1 MEFCYE
7 TLKDNNERVGTYK
20 GLPVYAL
27 STYSYKDCDDMVFI
41 MYDDGMKLV
50 YKGFVVGIIQ
60 RNGSIKS
67 VSQYRYTP
75 KKKGAVV
82 PQSMDDVLYDKHECM
97 LEDKHTLAE
106 AMIKEYSALS
116 IDDLLA

>member
-7 TLKDNNERVGTYK
+7 TLKDNDERVGSYK
-20 GLPVYAL
+20 GLPVYAI
-27 STYSYKDCDDMVFI
+27 STYSYKDRVDI
-41 MYDDGMKLV
+41 ALIIYDDGMKLV

-60 RNGSIKS
+60 RDGSIKS

-82 PQSMDDVLYDKHECM
+82 PQSMGDVLYDKHECM

-106 AMIKEYSALS
+106 AMIKEYSALN